1 MKANQTP
8 IYRAAERLLL
18 WAIPLAERLPKSLP
32 YQIIGG
38 EMVADIKH
46 GVDEIICAMHA
57 GDAATRLRCITSL
70 LARMA
75 SVKMT
80 MRTLVQCK
88 VNFVPVVSNKQ
99 EAAFL
104 DLINPICAQA
114 TAWRAK
120 TAGQIIDS

>member
-1 MKANQTP
+1 
-8 IYRAAERLLL
+8 
-18 WAIPLAERLPKSLP
+18 
-32 YQIIGG
+32 
-38 EMVADIKH
+38 MVADIKH

-57 GDAATRLRCITSL
+57 GGAATKLRCNTSL

-75 SVKMT
+75 SVKMA
-80 MRTLVQCK
+80 MRTLAQCK
-88 VNFVPVVSNKQ
+88 VNFVPVVSNRQ

-120 TAGQIIDS
+120 VEGQIINS

>member
-18 WAIPLAERLPKSLP
+18 WVIPLAERLPKSLP
-32 YQIIGG
+32 YQIIGS
-38 EMVADIKH
+38 ELVADIKR
-46 GVDEIICAMHA
+46 GIDDIICAMHA
-57 GDAATRLRCITSL
+57 PDNAVKLRCINSL

-80 MRTLVQCK
+80 MRILLQMK
-88 VNFVPVVSNKQ
+88 IKYVPIVSYKQ

-104 DLINPICAQA
+104 DLINPICTQA
-114 TAWRAK
+114 GAWKNKA
-120 TAGQIIDS
+120 AVAAV